1 MIGYHWSP
9 DRNFDSIAKH
19 GLLVPNKHP
28 RIVVPVTCSEGHRNP
43 HISLGRTPLCAWELS
58 AAMPWT
64 ENGWWNLYEVDL
76 GIDNNHQ
83 PRGIKYRSNGFELQV
98 RQDIPR
104 NKVKW
109 IANRIKE

>member
-28 RIVVPVTCSEGHRNP
+28 KLVVPVTCSEGHRNP
-43 HISLGRTPLCAWELS
+43 HISLGRTPLCAWSLS
-58 AAMPWT
+58 ADMPWT
-64 ENGWWNLYEVDL
+64 ENGWWNLYEVEL
-76 GIDNNHQ
+76 S
-83 PRGIKYRSNGFELQV
+83 KWRSNGYELQV

-104 NKVKW
+104 RYVKW

>member
-9 DRNFDSIAKH
+9 DRNFDSISKH
-19 GLLVPNKHP
+19 GLLVPIKHP

-64 ENGWWNLYEVDL
+64 ENGWWNLYEVEL
-76 GIDNNHQ
+76 T
-83 PRGIKYRSNGFELQV
+83 KWKSNGFELQV

-109 IANRIKE
+109 VANRIKE